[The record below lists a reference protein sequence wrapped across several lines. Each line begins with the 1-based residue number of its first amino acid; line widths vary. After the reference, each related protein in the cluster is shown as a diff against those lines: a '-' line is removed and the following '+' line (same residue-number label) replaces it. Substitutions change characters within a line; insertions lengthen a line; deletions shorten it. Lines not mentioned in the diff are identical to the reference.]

1 MPARPSS
8 GRATDGSGAPLQRG
22 RRRADTEIM
31 EALLI
36 AGDPLVRD
44 LVKVG
49 LRQFPDVEVTV
60 GAGHAGVSL
69 ARSKRFDCVLLAV
82 DPREPGTMQH
92 LEHLRS
98 FERDA
103 DLFVL
108 TEPRNVKDMAV
119 DKTKYNVHSFLAAP
133 VAVRDFFGAI
143 GRYLERR
150 AEGRR
155 AAATA
160 RA

>member
-1 MPARPSS
+1 
-8 GRATDGSGAPLQRG
+8 
-22 RRRADTEIM
+22 M

-36 AGDPLVRD
+36 AGDPTLRD

-49 LRQFPDVEVTV
+49 LRQFPGVDVTV

-69 ARSKRFDCVLLAV
+69 ARGKPFDCVFLAV
-82 DPREPGTMQH
+82 DPREPATAQH

-108 TEPRNVKDMAV
+108 TEPRNVKDMTL
-119 DKTKYNVHSFLAAP
+119 DKTKYDVHSFVATP
-133 VAVRDFFGAI
+133 VVLKDFFGAV

-150 AEGRR
+150 AEVKGAAKPGPR
-155 AAATA
+155 AAAPA
-160 RA
+160 RG